1 MEDYILY
8 LPLFYNL
15 FVISNYLMIDSVIS
29 LKSEIIL
36 SVLYTLHSVKLS
48 KEAALFMFYF
58 NFSDSFLVICLFF
71 PSEIQSINCE
81 WELFKLMLQVPLE

>member
-1 MEDYILY
+1 MTE
-8 LPLFYNL
+8 
-15 FVISNYLMIDSVIS
+15 SVIS

-36 SVLYTLHSVKLS
+36 SVLCTLHPVKLS

-71 PSEIQSINCE
+71 PSDSQGIN
-81 WELFKLMLQVPLE
+81 